1 MGVFRSRPLAPFREP
16 RPGWDPNTW
25 ASRVPLRKLDNFGE
39 VFRAAW
45 ENRDRLG
52 YAWRILNQGTC
63 DGCALGTHG
72 MRDWTVDGVHLCNVR
87 LRLLRLNTLPE
98 LDPARLSDVAALRV
112 LRARD
117 LRALGRLPFPL
128 LRRRGD
134 PGFQRVGWD
143 DAIDLVAERI
153 AATEPDR
160 TFLYL
165 TSRGIPNETYYQAQ
179 KAMRAIGTNNVDN
192 AARLCHAPSTVALK
206 RSLGVGATTC
216 SYADLIGSDVVT
228 FIGSNPAKNQPVM
241 MKYLYHAKKAGT
253 KVVVVNPYRESGMDA
268 YWVPSDAESAL
279 FGTTIADRFVQVAP
293 GGDRAFLRGA
303 LKALDELRLLDEG
316 FVADH
321 TSGWDDLRDD
331 LAHLDWAR
339 VERESG
345 VPRAEVVAYAELIGR
360 AGSGAFV
367 WGMGLTHQ
375 AQGEENV
382 QAVIDLALARGLV
395 GRPGCGLM
403 PIRGHSGV
411 QGGAEMGAYATVFPG
426 GVPIDPEAAAALEGH
441 YGFPVP
447 SRPGITTAAMID
459 AAGRGE
465 IDVLLA
471 VGGSFR
477 EVLPDP
483 AGVSAALA
491 RVPLRVHFDLTLHPT
506 MLDDPDDAVLLLP
519 ATTRYEVPGGVS
531 QTSTERRVTF
541 SPEVAGPRVAEARP
555 EGDVLCEI
563 AARVRP
569 HLAEH
574 LRFASTAAVR
584 AEIARVIPDYAGS
597 ELLAEPGDQFQIGG
611 PRLCEGGVFATP
623 TGRARFGRLHEAP
636 ATEVADDPDVF
647 VLITRRGKQF
657 NSIVHQDVDPLGGLA
672 RDAVVLA
679 PAAAERL
686 GLADGARVW
695 VENDHG
701 RVAGRVRVGPLSE
714 RAVMLHWPEAN
725 VLLDPARRSASAA
738 TPAYKGGSVRVR
750 AAPATAGGAVAAAA
764 PAASAP
770 DASDRPSAP
779 RP

>member
-1 MGVFRSRPLAPFREP
+1 MGVFRSRPLAPFRRP
-16 RPGWDPNTW
+16 RPGWDPDTW
-25 ASRVPLRKLDNFGE
+25 ASRVPLRSLDNFTE

-52 YAWRILNQGTC
+52 YAWRLLNQGTC

-72 MRDWTVDGVHLCNVR
+72 LRDWTVDGIHLCNVR

-98 LDPARLSDVAALRV
+98 LDPSRLDDADALRS

-117 LRALGRLPFPL
+117 LRGLGRLPFPL
-128 LRRRGD
+128 MRRRGER
-134 PGFQRVGWD
+134 GFRRIDWEAAIELIAGRV
-143 DAIDLVAERI
+143 
-153 AATEPDR
+153 AATDPDR

-179 KAMRAIGTNNVDN
+179 KAMRAIGSNNVDN

-216 SYADLIGSDVVT
+216 SYADLIGSEVVT

-253 KVVVVNPYRESGMDA
+253 KVVVVNPYGESGMDA

-279 FGTTIADRFVQVAP
+279 FGTKIADGFIQVAP
-293 GGDRAFLRGA
+293 GGDRAFLRGT
-303 LKALDELRLLDEG
+303 LKALVESGRLDEA
-316 FVADH
+316 FIADH
-321 TSGWDDLRDD
+321 TDGWDALRDD
-331 LAHLDWAR
+331 LARLDWAR

-345 VPRAEVVAYAELIGR
+345 VARAEVVAYAELIGR
-360 AGSGAFV
+360 ADSGVFV

-375 AQGEENV
+375 AHGEENV
-382 QAVIDLALARGLV
+382 QAVIDLALARGFL

-411 QGGAEMGAYATVFPG
+411 QGGAEMGAYATAFPG
-426 GVPIDPEAAAALEGH
+426 GVPIDAASAAALERH
-441 YGFPVP
+441 YGFAPP
-447 SRPGITTAAMID
+447 SRPGLTTAAMID
-459 AAGRGE
+459 AAVRGE

-471 VGGSFR
+471 VGGSFL

-483 AGVSAALA
+483 QGVSAALA

-506 MLDDPDDAVLLLP
+506 MLEEPAETVLLLP

-541 SPEVAGPRVAEARP
+541 SPEVPGPRVAEARP

-569 HLAEH
+569 GLAH
-574 LRFASTAAVR
+574 RLRFASTAAVR
-584 AEIARVIPDYAGS
+584 AEIARVIPAYAGI
-597 ELLAEPGDQFQIGG
+597 EHLADPGDQFQIGG
-611 PRLCEGGVFATP
+611 PHLCVGGAFATP
-623 TGRARFGRLHEAP
+623 SGRARFGRLHDDADPP
-636 ATEVADDPDVF
+636 AADDADAF
-647 VLITRRGKQF
+647 VVITRRGKQF

-679 PAAAERL
+679 PAAAARL
-686 GLADGARVW
+686 GLADGDRVW
-695 VENDHG
+695 VENNHG
-701 RVAGRVRVGPLSE
+701 RMAGRVRLGPLSE

-725 VLLDPARRSASAA
+725 VLLDPDHRSATAE
-738 TPAYKGGSVRVR
+738 TPAYKGGTARVR
-750 AAPATAGGAVAAAA
+750 PA
-764 PAASAP
+764 PAASPTGGGDVPETAT
-770 DASDRPSAP
+770 P

>member
-1 MGVFRSRPLAPFREP
+1 MGVFRSRPLAPYRAP
-16 RPGWDPNTW
+16 RPGWDPSTW
-25 ASRVPLRKLDNFGE
+25 ASRVPLRRLDNFAE

-45 ENRDRLG
+45 QNRDRLG
-52 YAWRILNQGTC
+52 YAWRILDQGTC

-98 LDPARLSDVAALRV
+98 LDPTRLGDAADLRS

-117 LRALGRLPFPL
+117 LRALGRLPYPL

-134 PGFQRVGWD
+134 AGFRRVGWD
-143 DAIDLVAERI
+143 TAIDLIAERI

-160 TFLYL
+160 SYLYL

-179 KAMRAIGTNNVDN
+179 KAMRAIGTINVDN

-241 MKYLYHAKKAGT
+241 MKYLYHAKKAGSQ
-253 KVVVVNPYRESGMDA
+253 VVVINPYRESGMDA

-279 FGTTIADRFVQVAP
+279 FGTTIADRFIQVAP
-293 GGDRAFLRGA
+293 AGDRAFLRGA
-303 LKALDELRLLDEG
+303 LKAVVELGLLDEA
-316 FVADH
+316 FVARH
-321 TSGWDDLRDD
+321 TTGWEALRDD
-331 LAHLDWAR
+331 LARLDWAR

-345 VPRAEVVAYAELIGR
+345 VPRADVVAYGELIGR
-360 AGSGAFV
+360 AGSGIFV

-382 QAVIDLALARGLV
+382 QALIDLALARGLV

-411 QGGAEMGAYATVFPG
+411 QGGAEMGAYATAFPG
-426 GVPIDPEAAAALEGH
+426 GVPIDADAAAELERH

-447 SRPGITTAAMID
+447 SRPGLTTAAMID

-483 AGVSAALA
+483 AGVAAALA
-491 RVPLRVHFDLTLHPT
+491 RVPLRVHLDLTLHPT
-506 MLDDPDDAVLLLP
+506 MLDDPHDAVLLLP

-541 SPEVAGPRVAEARP
+541 SPEVPGPRVAEARP

-569 HLAEH
+569 HLAGR

-597 ELLAEPGDQFQIGG
+597 ELLADPGDQFQIGG
-611 PRLCEGGVFATP
+611 PRLCDGGDFATP
-623 TGRARFGRLHEAP
+623 DGRARFGRLHE
-636 ATEVADDPDVF
+636 EADDDPSAAPDAF

-657 NSIVHQDVDPLGGLA
+657 NSIVHQDVDPLGGLE

-679 PAAAERL
+679 PAAAARL
-686 GLADGARVW
+686 GLTDGDRVW
-695 VENDHG
+695 VENERG
-701 RVAGRVRVGPLSE
+701 RVAGRLRIGPLSE

-725 VLLDPARRSASAA
+725 VLLDPAHRSATAA
-738 TPAYKGGSVRVR
+738 TPAYKGGAVRVR
-750 AAPATAGGAVAAAA
+750 RVPTTAAGAH
-764 PAASAP
+764 AP
-770 DASDRPSAP
+770 DPQNELRP
-779 RP
+779 